1 MLPAV
6 MPNLLV
12 NGSTG
17 IAVGMATNIPP
28 HNLTEVVD
36 GLHALIDD
44 PEITIKDLMKHIKGP
59 DFPTAGIING
69 VAGIKEAYETG
80 RGKIIIRAR
89 ANIETNKNN
98 RQSIIITELP
108 YTVNKANL
116 VEKISDLVREKKVE
130 DISALR
136 DESDRDGIRVVIE
149 LKRDANAQVV
159 MNNLF
164 KHTQMQTT
172 FGIIILALVDG
183 RPMVLNL
190 KQTLQHFIDH
200 RHEVVQRR
208 TQFELE
214 AAERR
219 AHILEGL
226 KIALENIDAIIQ
238 LIKKSKDP
246 AVAKEGLMKKY
257 KLSEIQATE
266 ILKMQLQRLTNLEV
280 EKIENEYR
288 DVIKLIEK
296 LKGILA
302 SKAKRMAI
310 IKDELADIRKT
321 FGDERRTEILKK
333 EVEEIDFEDTIAEEE
348 VVVTI
353 SRQGYIKRFPV
364 SGYRRQGRGG
374 QGVSGGQ
381 TKDDDFIE
389 HLFVASTH
397 EYIMFFTDKGRC
409 YWLKVYEV
417 PELSKTARGKH
428 ISNLIEQQSD
438 EKIRAVI
445 NVKEFSDQLSVLM
458 VTKEGVI
465 KRTNLSE
472 YSNPRKGGIIA
483 ITIEKN
489 DDLVDAQLTDL
500 KQDVLLGTHDGIAI
514 RFHGEEVREMG
525 RSARGVTG
533 INLEKGD
540 YVVGMVSLK
549 RENGTI
555 LVVSDMGYGK
565 RSEVGD
571 YRTT

>member
-1 MLPAV
+1 PFSLRYMLVDGQGNFGSIDGDSPAAMRYTECRLSRIAEEMLRDLEKNTVNFVPNFDDTLKMPEVLPAV

-89 ANIETNKNN
+89 AHIETNKNN

-310 IKDELADIRKT
+310 IKDELADIKKT

-333 EVEEIDFEDTIAEEE
+333 EVEEIDFEDTIADEE

-381 TKDDDFIE
+381 TKEDDFIE

-397 EYIMFFTDKGRC
+397 EYIMFFT
-409 YWLKVYEV
+409 
-417 PELSKTARGKH
+417 
-428 ISNLIEQQSD
+428 
-438 EKIRAVI
+438 
-445 NVKEFSDQLSVLM
+445 
-458 VTKEGVI
+458 
-465 KRTNLSE
+465 
-472 YSNPRKGGIIA
+472 
-483 ITIEKN
+483 
-489 DDLVDAQLTDL
+489 
-500 KQDVLLGTHDGIAI
+500 
-514 RFHGEEVREMG
+514 
-525 RSARGVTG
+525 
-533 INLEKGD
+533 
-540 YVVGMVSLK
+540 
-549 RENGTI
+549 
-555 LVVSDMGYGK
+555 
-565 RSEVGD
+565 
-571 YRTT
+571 